1 MLSKSIS
8 TMILN
13 ALTKGQSS
21 AQSIASSAYLA
32 LLTTLPDNQGVGA
45 VEVSGT
51 TMKGYSRLLLGSSG
65 NGQKSLDNK
74 DFFPAAGASW
84 DSTENAYK
92 VQNTAN
98 MQMSAIEEGVTA
110 TATVVGFAICKSV
123 SGALTADMLAWGP
136 LVDANGAAAT
146 VSLTGGS
153 VPIFYY
159 NSTTSKGDFT
169 LLLGAAA
176 AANS

>member
-51 TMKGYSRLLLGSSG
+51 TMKGYSRLLLGSNG

-92 VQNTAN
+92 VQNAAN

-176 AANS
+176 DNS